1 MANAAPPSALGGRV
15 AVWQL
20 LILLGVCLLAFRR
33 SGATIMRF
41 ALNDRDSAHL
51 LAAPFLIGL
60 LALRRRHEL
69 KQQLSRGS
77 IWGVALVLAGLTAHA
92 AAQWPFNFTGYPSW
106 LTIVPIMAG
115 IILAVGGWRLLKL
128 CGPMLLILLLA
139 IPISPRHYA
148 FLIIGPETLTLRAV
162 QVTLDLLP
170 GVFVELAGPELSYFG
185 SQGAGHIA
193 LGEPHRG
200 ASLFLAYL
208 SITVFVT
215 FASIRAPWQVTAM
228 GFAAAPI
235 ALISNYSRLVMWGA
249 VTIYGGAGPLSPYP
263 RVIAMTL
270 SLLGAW
276 GLSVLGLLV
285 ASKIG
290 NGPQPRLGSGKPRPA
305 EIPE

>member
-1 MANAAPPSALGGRV
+1 MANAAPPSALIGRV

-20 LILLGVCLLAFRR
+20 LILLGVCLLVFRR
-33 SGATIMRF
+33 IGAIPMRF
-41 ALNDRDSAHL
+41 ALTDLESAHL
-51 LAAPFLIGL
+51 LAAPVLIGL
-60 LALRRRHEL
+60 LVLCRRHQL
-69 KQQLSRGS
+69 RGQLSRGS
-77 IWGVALVLAGLTAHA
+77 NWGIVVVLAGLTAHA
-92 AAQWPFNFTGYPSW
+92 AAQWPFNFTSMSW
-106 LTIVPIMAG
+106 FTIVPIMAG
-115 IILAVGGWRLLKL
+115 IILAVGGWSVLKL

-148 FLIIGPETLTLRAV
+148 FMIIGPETLTVRAV

-185 SQGAGHIA
+185 SHGTGDIA
-193 LGEPHRG
+193 LGEHHRG

-215 FASIRAPWQVTAM
+215 FASIRAPWQVAAM
-228 GFAAAPI
+228 GLAAGPI
-235 ALISNYSRLVMWGA
+235 ALICNYSRLVMWGA

-263 RVIAMTL
+263 RVIATTL

-276 GLSVLGLLV
+276 GLSVLGVLV
-285 ASKIG
+285 ASKIIKP
-290 NGPQPRLGSGKPRPA
+290 PQPQLGSGKPRPA

>member
-1 MANAAPPSALGGRV
+1 MSNAAPPSAFSGRI

-20 LILLGVCLLAFRR
+20 LILLGICLLVFRR
-33 SGATIMRF
+33 TGAIPMRF
-41 ALNDRDSAHL
+41 ALTDRESAHL
-51 LAAPFLIGL
+51 LAAPVLIGL
-60 LALRRRHEL
+60 LALLRQHQLRG
-69 KQQLSRGS
+69 QLSRGS
-77 IWGVALVLAGLTAHA
+77 NWGIVVVLAGLTAHA
-92 AAQWPFNFTGYPSW
+92 AAQWPFNFTSMSW
-106 LTIVPIMAG
+106 FTIVPIMAG
-115 IILAVGGWRLLKL
+115 IILAVGGWSVLKL

-148 FLIIGPETLTLRAV
+148 FMIIGPETLTVRAV

-185 SQGAGHIA
+185 SHGTGHIA
-193 LGEPHRG
+193 LGEHHRG

-215 FASIRAPWQVTAM
+215 FASIRAPWQVAAM
-228 GFAAAPI
+228 GLAAGPI
-235 ALISNYSRLVMWGA
+235 ALICNYSRLVMWGT

-263 RVIAMTL
+263 RVIATIL

-276 GLSVLGLLV
+276 GLSVLGVLV
-285 ASKIG
+285 ASKIVR
-290 NGPQPRLGSGKPRPA
+290 PRQPRLGSGKPRPA